1 MEVETLRDNALS
13 VAGLLERQIGGP
25 SVFPAQPDGIL
36 DFRATP
42 ATWVESTGANRYR
55 RGMYTYIWRL
65 TPHPMMTLFDGPEMT
80 TACTRRNR
88 SNIAVQSLALL
99 NDPVFVE
106 SAQALARRIVES
118 APTPKQRIEALF
130 HFTLNRQP
138 KEQEVSVIE
147 GLLRHQTELFS
158 KDTALAQLAIGKYPV
173 TTENLITHPEHAAWV
188 AVCRTMMNLD
198 EFIMRE

>member
-1 MEVETLRDNALS
+1 
-13 VAGLLERQIGGP
+13 
-25 SVFPAQPDGIL
+25 
-36 DFRATP
+36 
-42 ATWVESTGANRYR
+42 
-55 RGMYTYIWRL
+55 
-65 TPHPMMTLFDGPEMT
+65 MMTLFDGPEMT

-118 APTPKQRIEALF
+118 APTPQQRIEALF
-130 HFTLNRQP
+130 QFTLNRQP

-173 TTENLITHPEHAAWV
+173 TTENLITHPEHAAWG

-198 EFIMRE
+198 EFIMRESLCCKCLLLLEM